1 MRRGGQLVGRAR
13 RRRGRCRRRPTI
25 VRGERGVEEGYG
37 DDKVEEVGL
46 SETEFWGPEFDA
58 EGAGWVL
65 FY

>member
-1 MRRGGQLVGRAR
+1 M
-13 RRRGRCRRRPTI
+13 PSPPNYYI
-25 VRGERGVEEGYG
+25 RGEGGVRGYG

-58 EGAGWVL
+58 EGACWVL

>member
-1 MRRGGQLVGRAR
+1 V
-13 RRRGRCRRRPTI
+13 PSPPNYYI
-25 VRGERGVEEGYG
+25 RGEGGVRGYG